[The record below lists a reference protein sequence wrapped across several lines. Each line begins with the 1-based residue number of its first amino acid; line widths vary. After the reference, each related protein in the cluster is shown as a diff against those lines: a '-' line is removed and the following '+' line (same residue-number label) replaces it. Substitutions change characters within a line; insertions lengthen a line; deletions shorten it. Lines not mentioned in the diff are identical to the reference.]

1 MKKDIQHSGDDYYR
15 QDRKSILSE
24 AMSVNEWDDEFTGT
38 AGDVEE
44 RNSLLGL
51 LDSVRSLYSTD
62 PDRFEGG
69 DPEHSD
75 PDTEK

>member
-1 MKKDIQHSGDDYYR
+1 MDTQHSGDDYYR
-15 QDRKSILSE
+15 QDRKSILSKT
-24 AMSVNEWDDEFTGT
+24 MNDNEWDDEFTGT
-38 AGDVEE
+38 AGDIEKQ
-44 RNSLLGL
+44 NSLLGL

-69 DPEHSD
+69 DPENSD